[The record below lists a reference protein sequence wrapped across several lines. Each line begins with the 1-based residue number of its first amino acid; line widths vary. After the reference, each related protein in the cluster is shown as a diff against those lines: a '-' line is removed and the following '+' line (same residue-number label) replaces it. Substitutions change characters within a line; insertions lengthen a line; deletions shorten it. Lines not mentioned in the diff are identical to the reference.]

1 MQRGEEMMKVF
12 INGDS
17 IEIPDTVTT
26 VSELL
31 EHFQLDQKVVIV
43 EKNKEILQ
51 KDRHNAESV
60 LDGDQLELVHF
71 VGGG

>member
-1 MQRGEEMMKVF
+1 MKLI
-12 INGDS
+12 INGDA
-17 IEIPDTVTT
+17 IEIPDSVNT

-51 KDRHNAESV
+51 KERHMAENV
-60 LDGDQLELVHF
+60 QDGDQLELVHF

>member
-1 MQRGEEMMKVF
+1 MKLI
-12 INGDS
+12 INGDAM
-17 IEIPDTVTT
+17 EIPESVKT

-51 KDRHNAESV
+51 KEQHVVVSV
-60 LDGDQLELVHF
+60 QDGDQLELVHF

>member
-1 MQRGEEMMKVF
+1 MKLN

-17 IEIPDTVTT
+17 VEIPESIQTVAD
-26 VSELL
+26 LL
-31 EHFQLDQKVVIV
+31 EHFKLDQKVVIV

-51 KDRHNAESV
+51 KESHAEEPIKE
-60 LDGDQLELVHF
+60 DDQLELVHF

>member
-1 MQRGEEMMKVF
+1 MKLI
-12 INGDS
+12 INGEA
-17 IEIPDTVTT
+17 IEIPESVKT
-26 VSELL
+26 VSNLL

-51 KDRHNAESV
+51 KEQHVAVSV
-60 LDGDQLELVHF
+60 QDGDQFELVHF

>member
-1 MQRGEEMMKVF
+1 MSSLKLI
-12 INGDS
+12 INGDP
-17 IEIPDTVTT
+17 IEIPDSVKT

-51 KDRHNAESV
+51 KEHHVSENV
-60 LDGDQLELVHF
+60 QDGDQFELVHF

>member
-1 MQRGEEMMKVF
+1 MKLI
-12 INGDS
+12 INGDAM
-17 IEIPDTVTT
+17 EIPESVKT

-51 KDRHNAESV
+51 KEQHVVVSV
-60 LDGDQLELVHF
+60 QNGDQLELVHF

>member
-1 MQRGEEMMKVF
+1 MKLI
-12 INGDS
+12 INGDA
-17 IEIPDTVTT
+17 IEIPDSVKN

-31 EHFQLDQKVVIV
+31 VHFQLDKKVVIV

-51 KDRHNAESV
+51 KEDHVAENV
-60 LDGDQLELVHF
+60 QDGDQFELVHF

>member
-1 MQRGEEMMKVF
+1 MQGVSRLKLI
-12 INGDS
+12 INGDAM
-17 IEIPDTVTT
+17 EIPDSVKT

-51 KDRHNAESV
+51 KEHPVAAQSSCMAEYV
-60 LDGDQLELVHF
+60 ILHKEI
-71 VGGG
+71 